1 MPAHGCV
8 ELSNLHT
15 LGVDYIKIDG
25 AFVQG
30 VASRPEVQD
39 LVRGLVALLRGMQ
52 VQILA
57 EGVQDE
63 ADLAALWALGFD
75 GATGPALR

>member
-1 MPAHGCV
+1 M
-8 ELSNLHT
+8 
-15 LGVDYIKIDG
+15 
-25 AFVQG
+25 
-30 VASRPEVQD
+30 
-39 LVRGLVALLRGMQ
+39 RGMQ